1 MPLGPGV
8 GNSSV
13 KAALEALD
21 LEQAFA
27 PHHISDRTIAEG
39 CRSAVWLYHDYLDT
53 SHTISQGITTETGS
67 YWHAIM
73 HRREPDYPNSKY
85 WFGRAGDHSVFPA
98 IREAAAGIAATA
110 TSLPDSATF
119 LTTQSAWDPYAFVD
133 LCKAANFGR
142 TPVGRRTLAATT
154 RSLAITLEPDPQEGN
169 GDVPSGTLRITW
181 GEVEYF
187 TKWRML
193 WP

>member
-1 MPLGPGV
+1 M
-8 GNSSV
+8 
-13 KAALEALD
+13 
-21 LEQAFA
+21 
-27 PHHISDRTIAEG
+27 
-39 CRSAVWLYHDYLDT
+39 DT
-53 SHTISQGITTETGS
+53 SHTISQGSTTETGS

-142 TPVGRRTLAATT
+142 TPVEDLCRQIQQREWEILFDYCYQTAVG
-154 RSLAITLEPDPQEGN
+154 
-169 GDVPSGTLRITW
+169 
-181 GEVEYF
+181 
-187 TKWRML
+187 
-193 WP
+193 

>member
-1 MPLGPGV
+1 METFDPDAYGTVIADLLRESRVMTLNTGIPNDSTKPALGAYTDG
-8 GNSSV
+8 
-13 KAALEALD
+13 AA
-21 LEQAFA
+21 FS
-27 PHHISDRTIAEG
+27 PHAIADTDMAAC
-39 CRSAVWLYHDYLDT
+39 CRSALWLYHDYLDT

-142 TPVGRRTLAATT
+142 TPVEDLCRQIQQREWEILFDYCYQTAVG
-154 RSLAITLEPDPQEGN
+154 
-169 GDVPSGTLRITW
+169 
-181 GEVEYF
+181 
-187 TKWRML
+187 
-193 WP
+193 